1 MSEKPNEYFKFSNF
15 AMILNPNRGFGQAK
29 VKNPNNKIIDVQS
42 EKRCIIRMDM
52 ESMKYM
58 HGIHKNNPYGDDA
71 KHTFFGIVL
80 SQFPKLEIGEY
91 GYVKSN
97 EFFRKVFWE
106 HYVPFLNE
114 WWVSYMTVG
123 IHFYRFIYIE
133 QHNIYVPKSV
143 DINMGQAYCLYDY
156 DNTGAQEF
164 IWQHNVTLTVDPNL
178 NDPNKISYDPNVSFI
193 LTKAFQFPDIGNY
206 CDNIMEWVAHID
218 ATLSNMRSFPPY
230 RQLTHPYDTP
240 LSKLLPLIFKVK
252 QLEDSEIKMEQMKAN
267 IHVIWKNTIDY
278 HDEPYGNIINS
289 YAEKD
294 TDYTKLAQHINFN
307 KFWRT
312 NQGRTRNDGQHSNA
326 TMAVLDSY
334 AQQMRNGS
342 GSAQQQ
348 PPRNMSTAP
357 ESNGYMYGNSDTYS
371 GGSNGNTSSITNLNE
386 MRLRA
391 PPSQGQVVN
400 ALLRAT
406 QENVGIT
413 TEPIRNG
420 ELTSIFPG
428 PVHEPTIVE
437 KHTAK
442 DNSAIYKTL
451 HDGFST
457 AYGML
462 VLQGGVGDSR
472 VGETTVKIAN
482 ENMKYRILNIMKQ
495 MESALNLTYKKLLE
509 DDVKVMKDF
518 LEEFDSIPTTDDF
531 LEVRFHFQPTFSQ
544 NMTDLMMFYDKGI
557 LDAKF
562 IQNIVL
568 QQLGLHETL
577 ELVKGEKT
585 TEDFIPDAPF
595 DLREINQTKQLQ
607 TIETARISQKKEEL
621 SMMSRDISNREKT
634 APAPKPA
641 PKKEKKKAKKTTK
654 KRKVKDSSDSSSSES
669 SSEDDGGKSE
679 KKTTSKEKK
688 KSKKVSPSSESD
700 GEVVKDK
707 PKKKKKKKSEDNGGE
722 VVEGDGGAK

>member
-1 MSEKPNEYFKFSNF
+1 
-15 AMILNPNRGFGQAK
+15 
-29 VKNPNNKIIDVQS
+29 
-42 EKRCIIRMDM
+42 M
-52 ESMKYM
+52 ESK
-58 HGIHKNNPYGDDA
+58 
-71 KHTFFGIVL
+71 
-80 SQFPKLEIGEY
+80 Q
-91 GYVKSN
+91 
-97 EFFRKVFWE
+97 
-106 HYVPFLNE
+106 
-114 WWVSYMTVG
+114 
-123 IHFYRFIYIE
+123 
-133 QHNIYVPKSV
+133 
-143 DINMGQAYCLYDY
+143 QA
-156 DNTGAQEF
+156 
-164 IWQHNVTLTVDPNL
+164 
-178 NDPNKISYDPNVSFI
+178 
-193 LTKAFQFPDIGNY
+193 
-206 CDNIMEWVAHID
+206 
-218 ATLSNMRSFPPY
+218 
-230 RQLTHPYDTP
+230 
-240 LSKLLPLIFKVK
+240 
-252 QLEDSEIKMEQMKAN
+252 
-267 IHVIWKNTIDY
+267 
-278 HDEPYGNIINS
+278 
-289 YAEKD
+289 
-294 TDYTKLAQHINFN
+294 
-307 KFWRT
+307 
-312 NQGRTRNDGQHSNA
+312 
-326 TMAVLDSY
+326 
-334 AQQMRNGS
+334 
-342 GSAQQQ
+342 
-348 PPRNMSTAP
+348 PRNMSTAP

-371 GGSNGNTSSITNLNE
+371 GSNGNTSSITNLNE

-621 SMMSRDISNREKT
+621 TMMSRDISNREK
-634 APAPKPA
+634 AAPKPPATAA
-641 PKKEKKKAKKTTK
+641 PKKKKLKKAPVTAK
-654 KRKVKDSSDSSSSES
+654 KRKVKDSSESSSSSES
-669 SSEDDGGKSE
+669 GSSEEDKPS
-679 KKTTSKEKK
+679 KKTSSPKKEKEAK
-688 KSKKVSPSSESD
+688 KKAPTSESESD

-707 PKKKKKKKSEDNGGE
+707 PKKKKKKKSNDDDGE
-722 VVEGDGGAK
+722 VVEGDGAK